1 MSPTV
6 CFAVLTGRILP
17 DVGVG
22 GGMEYRGTE
31 LSARAR
37 RPEPSWPSVI
47 ATTVRLWVERHPF
60 FGGKRPR
67 GRRTAIAL
75 AVVVA
80 TALVA
85 GAAGVIIG
93 RSGTSS
99 SQAPRNSGP
108 GAAPPA
114 AVAAS
119 AATRGEA
126 AAWIAGQVAA
136 SAIIAC
142 DPAMCAALHAD
153 GLPATRLLVL
163 GTATP
168 DPLGSDLVVATQAV
182 RNQFGT
188 RLQSVYAPAV
198 IASFGTGPGQI
209 DIRAIAPDGT
219 AAYQAALAAD
229 RRSRISAGSQLLR
242 NPRIIVAA
250 GARKALSA
258 GDVDPRLL
266 LMLAALAVEQP
277 LRISAFGDPSPGASP
292 VVPLRS
298 VQIAPLGPG
307 GKAEASLRSMLSFVD
322 AQRQPFQ
329 PLRAAFAGS
338 SALTVEY
345 AAPSPLGLLGGP

>member
-1 MSPTV
+1 
-6 CFAVLTGRILP
+6 
-17 DVGVG
+17 
-22 GGMEYRGTE
+22 MEYRGTG

-37 RPEPSWPSVI
+37 RTEPSWPSVI
-47 ATTVRLWVERHPF
+47 ATTVRLWVERHPL

-67 GRRTAIAL
+67 GRVAAIAF
-75 AVVVA
+75 AVVVVV
-80 TALVA
+80 ALGA

-93 RSGTSS
+93 RSARSS
-99 SQAPRNSGP
+99 PSAASRGP
-108 GAAPPA
+108 GPGPVSAAA
-114 AVAAS
+114 AGAS
-119 AATRGEA
+119 AATRSEA
-126 AAWIAGQVAA
+126 ATWIAGQVAA
-136 SAIIAC
+136 SAIVAC

-168 DPLGSDLVVATQAV
+168 DPLGSDVVVATQAV

-198 IASFGTGPGQI
+198 IASFGTGAGRI

-219 AAYQAALAAD
+219 AAYQAALASD

-242 NPRIIVAA
+242 NSRITVAP
-250 GARKALSA
+250 GAREALSA

-277 LRISAFGDPSPGASP
+277 LRITAFGDPSPGASP

-298 VQIAPLGPG
+298 VQITPVGSGA
-307 GKAEASLRSMLSFVD
+307 KAEASLRSMLSFAN

-329 PLRAAFAGS
+329 PLRAALAGS